1 MNLVKINNK
10 AELFTRVNA
19 GNFIV
24 RKRGDVVLGFY
35 KIKSKD
41 PRHLVTDSRTF
52 TYKELFNFA
61 KVYLV
66 TGEIAPVEAED
77 SDAPKSATDRDAKF
91 ILWSPKSNLPPRVI
105 LDDGLEAAMGVAE
118 TMAKRHHGKFY
129 VAHLVGVAEEKVK
142 QRIVRDVTFESKML

>member
-10 AELFTRVNA
+10 AELFTRVNV
-19 GNFIV
+19 GSFIV

-35 KIKSKD
+35 KIKAKD

-66 TGEIAPVEAED
+66 TGEIAPVDET
-77 SDAPKSATDRDAKF
+77 APTFKKDAKF
-91 ILWSPKSNLPPRVI
+91 ILWAPKSNQPPRVV
-105 LDDGLEAAMGVAE
+105 LEDGIDAALHVAND
-118 TMAKRHHGKFY
+118 MARRHGGKFY
-129 VAHLVGVAEEKVK
+129 VAHLVAEAEKKVT
-142 QRIVRDVTFESKML
+142 RRVIEDVTHSSRML

>member
-66 TGEIAPVEAED
+66 TGEIAPVEETTPQFKD
-77 SDAPKSATDRDAKF
+77 DARF
-91 ILWSPKSNLPPRVI
+91 ILWSPKSNLPPRVV
-105 LDDGLEAAMGVAE
+105 LNDGIDAAMHVAE
-118 TMAKRHHGKFY
+118 TMAKRHHGQFY
-129 VAHLVGVAEEKVK
+129 VAHLVGVAEEKVT
-142 QRIVRDVTFESKML
+142 QRIVRDVSFDARML